1 MKPHLIVQNL
11 KVWFPFTDRSAKR
24 LFGGAKKYV
33 RAVDGVSFTIQR
45 GEIFCLVGESGC
57 GKSTTGN
64 AILRLVPATEGS
76 VDYNGVDIL
85 ALQAHQF
92 SSYRSKLQKIF
103 QDPYGSLNPRQK
115 ILDVVGEPLV
125 IHKRV
130 ENEEDKRERVL
141 NALEAAGLTPPALFI
156 DKYPHQVSGGQRQ
169 RVVIASAIALNPEFI
184 VADEPVSMLDV
195 SIRAGIIKL
204 LLEMQREAGL
214 SYLFITHDLSL
225 AWMICNRIAVMY
237 LGQIVE
243 IGLPDT
249 IIHQPSHP
257 YTRALASVIPVPD
270 ASAGRRKIILEGDIP
285 SPVDIPEG
293 CRFYSRC
300 YERIPECQQTAPEL
314 RKCAPDHWVACIK
327 A

>member
-1 MKPHLIVQNL
+1 VKPHLMVQDL
-11 KVWFPFTDRSAKR
+11 KVWFPFTDRSVKR
-24 LFGGAKKYV
+24 LFGGGKKYV
-33 RAVDGVSFTIQR
+33 RAVDGISFTIHR

-64 AILRLVPATEGS
+64 AILRLVAATEGI
-76 VDYNGVDIL
+76 VEYNGVDIL
-85 ALQAHQF
+85 SLPPHRFAD
-92 SSYRSKLQKIF
+92 YRPKLQKIF

-169 RVVIASAIALNPEFI
+169 RVVIAGTIALNPEFI

-204 LLEMQREAGL
+204 LLDMQREAGL

-237 LGQIVE
+237 LGRIVE
-243 IGLPDT
+243 IGPPDT
-249 IIHQPSHP
+249 IIHQASHP

-270 ASAGRRKIILEGDIP
+270 ASAARRKIILEGDIP
-285 SPVDIPEG
+285 SPVDIPDG

-300 YERIPECQQTAPEL
+300 YERIPECRQTAPEL
-314 RKCAPDHWVACIK
+314 RECAPGHWVACNRI
-327 A
+327 